1 MKGLWDSLD
10 GDAKASVANDM
21 HESLIRSAPRY
32 YAALERQDTDA
43 AWEVWNGAISEV
55 WSGACDRSG
64 VEKGC
69 QVRGRVV
76 RVVGQ
81 AEGVAPH
88 AGEDAEA
95 QADHEAGFRQ
105 RLRALRR

>member
-1 MKGLWDSLD
+1 MHGSL
-10 GDAKASVANDM
+10 V
-21 HESLIRSAPRY
+21 RCVPRY

-43 AWEVWNGAISEV
+43 AWEAWNGAIADA
-55 WSGACDRSG
+55 WSGACDRNEA
-64 VEKGC
+64 EKGC

-88 AGEDAEA
+88 A
-95 QADHEAGFRQ
+95 
-105 RLRALRR
+105 